1 MCFVRRSQL
10 VLKLSKIIDYS
21 DRLRICSCVSE
32 LGFANIVVLYLKVF
46 QHFNL
51 SCFLLQVLVCWFF
64 FFLACKWC
72 INNWS
77 LSFAMN
83 MLFMAMW

>member
-1 MCFVRRSQL
+1 MCFVRQSQL
-10 VLKLSKIIDYS
+10 VLKLSKIIEDYS

-51 SCFLLQVLVCWFF
+51 SHFLLQVLVWGFF
-64 FFLACKWC
+64 FWLVSGA
-72 INNWS
+72 
-77 LSFAMN
+77 
-83 MLFMAMW
+83 